1 MITGTKI
8 QGGVNNTVLLLQQT
22 EKPNGRK
29 CAYDKMGVQ
38 KTKQNGLE
46 KGITASLTSGQLDK
60 LNVLVYLVYIHELK
74 SYNLGD
80 NRNLP
85 FA

>member
-8 QGGVNNTVLLLQQT
+8 QGGANNMVLLLQKR
-22 EKPNGRK
+22 EKTNGRK
-29 CAYDKMGVQ
+29 CAYDKMVVQ

-74 SYNLGD
+74 SYLQLG
-80 NRNLP
+80 R
-85 FA
+85 